1 MKNIQ
6 CDFERWT
13 ATGTEHSCENITSQS
28 QGTKEKIM
36 ETRAYLLDIGKRFIK
51 LNDYLEN

>member
-13 ATGTEHSCENITSQS
+13 ATGTEHSCENVTSQS